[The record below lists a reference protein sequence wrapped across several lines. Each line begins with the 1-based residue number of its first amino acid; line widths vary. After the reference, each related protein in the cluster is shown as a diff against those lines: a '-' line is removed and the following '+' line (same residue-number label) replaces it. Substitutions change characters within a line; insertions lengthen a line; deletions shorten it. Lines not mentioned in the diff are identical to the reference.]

1 MIHFDALLKLKTQH
15 YQHYSRVL
23 SFCILFIFELMDNV
37 VRKIV
42 QPSLKGMYHHMS
54 YVGSSYELSA
64 LPGSSDYDIQVFLD
78 MLPGPGKH
86 DIPKPNTGRIHECDR
101 DGWRKIFGGP
111 SNLVT
116 ENGFLSAYKVS
127 FTKDYFE

>member
-1 MIHFDALLKLKTQH
+1 ML
-15 YQHYSRVL
+15 
-23 SFCILFIFELMDNV
+23 ELMDNV

-42 QPSLKGMYHHMS
+42 QPSLKGLYHHMS

-78 MLPGPGKH
+78 MLPGPGKR

-127 FTKDYFE
+127 FTKDSFE